1 MKTKLFAV
9 LLIVLIA
16 GSAMA
21 GPLTWITNIQ
31 TDEEYDLGVKRI
43 MPPPAPKI
51 DEELEIIS
59 LTKPI
64 PTTPTPVSDFFYFI
78 LKGSRWAH

>member
-1 MKTKLFAV
+1 MKTKVFAV
-9 LLIVLIA
+9 LLIMLIA

-21 GPLTWITNIQ
+21 GPVMQITNAQ
-31 TDEEYDLGVKRI
+31 TDEGYDLGVKRM

-78 LKGSRWAH
+78 LKGSKWAH